1 MHDLAL
7 GRLVRMVRK
16 RRHLRQEDV
25 AVRAGVSQSVVSLLE
40 CGRAEE
46 LAIRTARRVCSALEI
61 ELGFE
66 ARWRGPALDRLR
78 DAVHARVVEG
88 VVRQLRADGWE
99 VIVEQ
104 GFNHFGER
112 GSVDV
117 VGWHA
122 APRTL
127 LIVEV
132 KSELLDLQDLLAS
145 LDRKRRVVPLELA
158 QERGWRPA
166 AVGVVLVVADA
177 RTARRVV
184 ERHPA
189 MFDAALP
196 SRTVAVRRW
205 LRHPAGDI
213 RGIWFYAVGTEAQPP
228 QSPAGVTAA
237 RGN

>member
-7 GRLVRMVRK
+7 GRLVRMIRK

-25 AVRAGVSQSVVSLLE
+25 AVRAGVSQGVVSLLE
-40 CGRAEE
+40 CGRADE

-78 DAVHARVVEG
+78 DAVHARIVDG
-88 VVRQLRADGWE
+88 VVRELRADGWE
-99 VIVEQ
+99 AHVEL
-104 GFNHFGER
+104 GFNRFGER

-122 APRTL
+122 ATSTL

-145 LDRKRRVVPLELA
+145 LDRKRRVEPLELA
-158 QERGWRPA
+158 REQGWRPA
-166 AVGVVLVVADA
+166 AVGVVLVVADT

-184 ERHPA
+184 ERHAA

-205 LRHPAGDI
+205 LRRPAGDV
-213 RGIWFYAVGTEAQPP
+213 RGVWFYVDRAETQPVNR
-228 QSPAGVTAA
+228 QQA
-237 RGN
+237 